1 MKLLPYGPRAVL
13 VEFETLEQVMSA
25 SAAWTVAE
33 WPAVTDVVPA
43 ARTVLVV
50 HDGAVASGLLAAP
63 DADAPMPVGPL
74 VTLDVTYDGA
84 DLQWVADQCGWTVE
98 EVVRRHSAVE
108 YTVAFCGFMPGFPYL
123 VGLPSELHLPRRS
136 TPRERV
142 PAGAV
147 AIAAG
152 FTGVYPCESPGGW
165 HLLGTTSAVMW
176 SDDRDP
182 PALLAPGTRVRFVP
196 R

>member
-13 VEFETLEQVMSA
+13 VEFEPLEQVMSA

-50 HDGAVASGLLAAP
+50 HDGTFDSGLLAAP

-165 HLLGTTSAVMW
+165 HL
-176 SDDRDP
+176 
-182 PALLAPGTRVRFVP
+182 
-196 R
+196 